1 MMAWAKRRS
10 HNLPGVVA
18 RVCLIC
24 ARLAWRAGLSGLR
37 SAKPG

>member
-10 HNLPGVVA
+10 HNPPGIVA

-24 ARLAWRAGLSGLR
+24 ARLAWRALSVLR
-37 SAKPG
+37 GAKPG